1 MKIILLVL
9 SGDSDR
15 AREIVQA
22 YYPSSHIELFP
33 RIELENRGIVA
44 GLARVRKLR
53 LTRKPLTTKNALTP
67 IEPDVSVPSR
77 RVMGF
82 VVSANSFFH
91 SKTFGPRSCSGSLGA
106 VIVPRLSSL
115 VQRRRLD

>member
-33 RIELENRGIVA
+33 RIELENRGILA

-53 LTRKPLTTKNALTP
+53 
-67 IEPDVSVPSR
+67 PSI
-77 RVMGF
+77 F
-82 VVSANSFFH
+82 VIA
-91 SKTFGPRSCSGSLGA
+91 TE
-106 VIVPRLSSL
+106 RLAW
-115 VQRRRLD
+115 QRRTDTLLLMGAFTGARETILVDQHGGRITSSKRAALANAPLR